1 MDTSSVSALAEKI
14 TVVMVPRERL
24 STAPRALAS
33 VIDTI
38 PAAVPLIVVDGAYP
52 PQTRQNIDELAT
64 QRPFVSLRFDHYLLP
79 AEARNRALK
88 LVKTPYVAFVDN
100 DVELGRG
107 WLEYL
112 FHDAETKDAA
122 AVSSLTTI
130 RIAHGGE
137 PKEYV
142 HHAGGVI
149 RYVMHRL
156 QITYASIR
164 RNEWGAPDDPS
175 IEKLPRLSDDIEFH
189 AFIIR
194 TDLLRAAGGF
204 DERLSVC
211 DHDDLSLRLQA
222 MGKRIAFC
230 PEAKVCYDA
239 TGSID
244 GADLGYFSFR
254 WSRANIALSCKAF
267 RQNWRVSQYFAWE
280 WAGRHR
286 KIVLGPF
293 SPALF
298 RRLPPIFFDLYF
310 GWLRLKHRGHAGER
324 NRRALGPRHACPP
337 VPKAVAQFYRE
348 RLNERDPNSEFP
360 QMPAGLV
367 YPRQPSFGEVLQA
380 AE

>member
-1 MDTSSVSALAEKI
+1 MDTPSVLALAEKV

-24 STAPRALAS
+24 TTAPRALAS

-38 PAAVPLIVVDGAYP
+38 PAAVPLIIVDAAYP
-52 PQTRQNIDELAT
+52 PQTRQSIDELAT

-79 AEARNRALK
+79 AEARNRAAK

-100 DVELGRG
+100 DVELGKG
-107 WLEYL
+107 WLEQL
-112 FHDAETKDAA
+112 FHAAETKDVA

-130 RIAHGGE
+130 RIAHDSA

-149 RYVMHRL
+149 RYVTHRL
-156 QITYASIR
+156 QLTYASIR

-175 IEKLPRLSDDIEFH
+175 IGKLSRLSDDIEFH

-194 TDLLRAAGGF
+194 TDLLRAVGGF

-222 MGKRIAFC
+222 MGKHIAFC

-244 GADLGYFSFR
+244 GVDLGYFSFR

-280 WAGRHR
+280 WAMRHR

-298 RRLPPIFFDLYF
+298 RRLPLVFFDLYF
-310 GWLRLKHRGHAGER
+310 GWLRLKSRASEGER
-324 NRRALGPRHACPP
+324 NRRKLGPRHACPS

-348 RLNERDPNSEFP
+348 RLNERDADSEFP
-360 QMPAGLV
+360 QIPADLA
-367 YPRQPSFGEVLQA
+367 YPRPVLGGALQP

>member
-1 MDTSSVSALAEKI
+1 MDVPSVSGLAEKV

-24 STAPRALAS
+24 TTAPRALAS
-33 VIDTI
+33 VINTI
-38 PAAVPLIVVDGAYP
+38 PADVSLVVVDGAYP

-88 LVKTPYVAFVDN
+88 LVKTPYAVFVDN
-100 DVELGRG
+100 DVELRKG
-107 WLEYL
+107 WLEHL
-112 FHDAETKDAA
+112 FHVVETKDVA

-130 RIAHGGE
+130 RIAHKGA
-137 PKEYV
+137 PKEYI

-149 RYVMHRL
+149 RYVVHRL
-156 QITYASIR
+156 QLTYASIR
-164 RNEWGAPDDPS
+164 RNEWSAPDDPS
-175 IEKLPRLSDDIEFH
+175 TEKLSRLSDDIEFH

-194 TDLLRAAGGF
+194 THLLRAVGGF

-211 DHDDLSLRLQA
+211 DHDDLSLRLHA
-222 MGKRIAFC
+222 MGERIAFC

-239 TGSID
+239 TGSIE

-254 WSRANIALSCKAF
+254 WSRANIGLSCKAF
-267 RQNWRVSQYFAWE
+267 RKNWRVSQFFAWE
-280 WAGRHR
+280 WAARHR
-286 KIVLGPF
+286 KIVLGPLG
-293 SPALF
+293 PALF
-298 RRLPPIFFDLYF
+298 RRLPPVLFDLYF

-324 NRRALGPRHACPP
+324 NRRALGPRYTCPP

-348 RLNERDPNSEFP
+348 RLKERDPDTEFP
-360 QMPAGLV
+360 RIPSELV
-367 YPRQPSFGEVLQA
+367 YPPPALGKALQA